1 MQRAADVYKRQVG
14 ELPDDSECAA
24 LRGLAAEFGVGVL
37 CLEIADERLGELL
50 SLIHILVIPMG
61 ESCLYEIRLAAGTKT
76 RPQTA
81 EYFFR
86 NRVSQ
91 QAPLADGAYK
101 IHIPRC
107 V

>member
-1 MQRAADVYKRQVG
+1 
-14 ELPDDSECAA
+14 
-24 LRGLAAEFGVGVL
+24 
-37 CLEIADERLGELL
+37 
-50 SLIHILVIPMG
+50 MG
-61 ESCLYEIRLAAGTKT
+61 ESCLYEIRLAEGTKT

-101 IHIPRC
+101 IHIPPCNRRTAWSSLQGMPC
-107 V
+107 DG